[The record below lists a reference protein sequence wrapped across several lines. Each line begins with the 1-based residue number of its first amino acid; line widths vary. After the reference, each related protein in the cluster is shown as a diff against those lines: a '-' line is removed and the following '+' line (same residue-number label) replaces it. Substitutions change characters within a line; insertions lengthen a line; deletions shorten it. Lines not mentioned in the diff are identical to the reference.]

1 MIIITMGASGSG
13 KTTVGQLLAKLLNWD
28 FSDGDDF
35 HPKANIEKMSHGI
48 PLNDADRYPW
58 LQAMQSAVDQWLQE
72 DKNMVLA
79 ASLLKAAYREMVL
92 RDKERMRLVYLKG
105 SFELLQ
111 QRLLQRPNHFMKVNM
126 LKSQL
131 DILEEPTNA
140 IQMDDSEPPEVI
152 IQKIRASLGV

>member
-1 MIIITMGASGSG
+1 MGASGSG
-13 KTTVGQLLAKLLNWD
+13 KTTVGQLLAKSLNWE

-35 HPKANIEKMSHGI
+35 HPKANIEKMSHSI
-48 PLNDADRYPW
+48 PLDDADRGPW
-58 LQAMQSAVDQWLQE
+58 LQVMQSAVDRWLQE

-79 ASLLKAAYREMVL
+79 ASLLKAAYREIIL

-131 DILEEPTNA
+131 DILEEPTDA
-140 IQMDDSEPPEVI
+140 IKMDDSEPPEVI
-152 IQKIRASLGV
+152 VQKIRASLGFQAQ